1 MCDTP
6 NLLRYS
12 FQTRKDLYDAMTSLT
27 KEDCEIVINILR
39 HTGEPFSE
47 NSNGVFFDLNQA
59 KDETIDLLLQYFS

>member
-1 MCDTP
+1 MSSP
-6 NLLRYS
+6 HSRYS
-12 FQTRKDLYDAMTSLT
+12 FATRQDLYHHLKDLSR
-27 KEDCEIVINILR
+27 EDCEIVVNILR